1 MHAHELTVPDR
12 QIHFI
17 AAAHS
22 LSRKRPSADDTS
34 CDAEPKPRH
43 WKSAAGRVQPT
54 PGRKDQHALTWIRA
68 KRRSSLGERTNGPP
82 HPAPATASR
91 RLPLP
96 FPGVAQR
103 WIPPPRIIV
112 QIRRPPHPP
121 PRRGAQVHAAFPCPR
136 PHGSRR
142 ATNGPRRVSV
152 AAGAI
157 IGRPPLLTKLWN
169 ASPQVISSPPSCLAC
184 ASE

>member
-96 FPGVAQR
+96 CVAQR

-112 QIRRPPHPP
+112 QIRRPSHPP
-121 PRRGAQVHAAFPCPR
+121 PRRGAQVHAAFSPR
-136 PHGSRR
+136 QHGSRR
-142 ATNGPRRVSV
+142 ATNGT
-152 AAGAI
+152 I
-157 IGRPPLLTKLWN
+157 IGRPTLPCAHPPPHQTLEREHTSHLLTSLL
-169 ASPQVISSPPSCLAC
+169 SGLR
-184 ASE
+184 E

>member
-34 CDAEPKPRH
+34 CDAEPMPRH

-112 QIRRPPHPP
+112 QIRRPPHPLHAVG
-121 PRRGAQVHAAFPCPR
+121 PRFTQPSPVLVRTDHGAQPTGHGVSASR
-136 PHGSRR
+136 PG
-142 ATNGPRRVSV
+142 
-152 AAGAI
+152 
-157 IGRPPLLTKLWN
+157 L
-169 ASPQVISSPPSCLAC
+169 
-184 ASE
+184 